1 MATGVNLAV
10 VGATGAV
17 GRELLSILA
26 ERKFPVNEILCLA
39 SPQEVGQTIDFNGEK
54 HTVKAADTQAFKKAD
69 IAFFAVDTDISKT
82 LAPLALDND
91 CMVIDNSNAFRL
103 DEKVPLIVPE
113 VNPNDAKNHQG
124 IIANPNCSTIIMV
137 VAINPIHKAAGIKRV
152 IVSTYQAVSGAG
164 INGLREL
171 TDHTR
176 AYLSG
181 DENPTPEVFQYPIAF
196 NIIPH
201 IDNFVQDDYTREE
214 MKMVWETQKIM
225 HAPAL
230 KIAPTAVRVPVFR
243 SHCEA
248 IYLETEQPLSAAQAR
263 AILSEAPGVKVQDDP
278 DNKVYPMP
286 KYASNTD
293 AVYVGRIRKDISV
306 ENGLALWVAADQ
318 IRKGAATNSVQIA
331 ELVYDH
337 NLY

>member
-1 MATGVNLAV
+1 
-10 VGATGAV
+10 
-17 GRELLSILA
+17 
-26 ERKFPVNEILCLA
+26 
-39 SPQEVGQTIDFNGEK
+39 
-54 HTVKAADTQAFKKAD
+54 
-69 IAFFAVDTDISKT
+69 
-82 LAPLALDND
+82 
-91 CMVIDNSNAFRL
+91 
-103 DEKVPLIVPE
+103 
-113 VNPNDAKNHQG
+113 
-124 IIANPNCSTIIMV
+124 MV

-181 DENPTPEVFQYPIAF
+181 YENPTPEVFQYPIAF

-248 IYLETEQPLSAAQAR
+248 IYLETEQPLSAAQATFVSDWVVALTVKLAFAHTLPLRFPSVVSQPTQIGR
-263 AILSEAPGVKVQDDP
+263 ASCRERV
-278 DNKVYPMP
+278 
-286 KYASNTD
+286 
-293 AVYVGRIRKDISV
+293 
-306 ENGLALWVAADQ
+306 
-318 IRKGAATNSVQIA
+318 
-331 ELVYDH
+331 
-337 NLY
+337 